1 MPAKQ
6 TRNRNP
12 NANSNGAA
20 VVALTRQI
28 AALASKTV
36 GQLQTQ
42 YQELAG
48 EPTRTRN
55 KQWLVKRVAFLIQE
69 KAIGGLSE
77 RAEVQL
83 NDLGARLPDNW
94 RARLMGQAMSPAE
107 AEIMAER
114 DPRLPAVGSTITR
127 MHGGAEHSVTV
138 LAESFVYLGK
148 HYKTLS
154 EVAHAITGTK
164 WNGFRF
170 FNLNK

>member
-6 TRNRNP
+6 TSNGNGK
-12 NANSNGAA
+12 SNGAA
-20 VVALTRQI
+20 VVTLTRQI

-36 GQLQTQ
+36 GQLQSQ
-42 YQELAG
+42 YRDLAG

-77 RAEVQL
+77 RAELQL
-83 NDLGARLPDNW
+83 NDLGARLPDGW

-107 AEIMAER
+107 AETIATR
-114 DPRLPAVGSTITR
+114 DPRLPAIGSTLTR
-127 MHGGAEHSVTV
+127 THDGAEHAVTV
-138 LAESFVYLGK
+138 LAESFVYNGK

-154 EVAHAITGTK
+154 EIAHEITGTK

>member
-6 TRNRNP
+6 TRNGNGK
-12 NANSNGAA
+12 SNGAA

-42 YQELAG
+42 YCELAG

-77 RAEVQL
+77 RAELQL

-94 RARLMGQAMSPAE
+94 RARLMGQAMGPAE
-107 AEIMAER
+107 AEIIAAR
-114 DPRLPAVGSTITR
+114 DPRLPVVGTTINRT
-127 MHGGAEHSVTV
+127 HDGAEHAVTV
-138 LAESFVYLGK
+138 LAESFVYQGK
-148 HYKTLS
+148 HYKSLS